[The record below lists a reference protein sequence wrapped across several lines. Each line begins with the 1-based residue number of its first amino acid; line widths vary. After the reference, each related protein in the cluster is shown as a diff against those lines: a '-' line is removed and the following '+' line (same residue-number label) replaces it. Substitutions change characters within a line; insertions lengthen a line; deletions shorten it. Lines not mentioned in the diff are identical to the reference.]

1 MTIFF
6 ILVFLV
12 YSVLLLVLTWGWL
25 LLGVHR
31 TLKQVRPDDRFIS
44 VVIAF
49 RNEENTIP
57 SMLKDLDHQAYG
69 KESFE
74 IILVDDHS
82 SDQSTA
88 LIAKEN
94 YPNLTS
100 LTLPEGKTGKKAA
113 LDFGIHHA
121 KGQIITV
128 TDMDCRLPSAW
139 LTKINYGF
147 QSDSIKMMVG
157 AVRID
162 PSQSLF
168 SKMQSLEFSSLVG
181 TSGAT
186 LGFGQPTMC
195 NGANLSF
202 LKSAYEQVYGYE
214 GNETIPSGD
223 DEFLMRKIAARWK
236 DSVRFLY
243 DQHTIVSTAA
253 QPSWNAF
260 FNQRLRWASKWKYNS
275 SAITQSVAI
284 TVLIFHAY
292 FLLSFVFVAMGKI
305 DLTDA
310 LMVWSVKMICEAVFL
325 SRVGWFLGLRWSW
338 TSFFSLQFTH
348 SLYVVGVGILSQVRG
363 YNWKGRRWN
372 PLKAAPIH

>member
-6 ILVFLV
+6 ILVFLI

-25 LLGVHR
+25 LLGIHR
-31 TLKQVRPDDRFIS
+31 TLKRVKPDDRLIS

-49 RNEENTIP
+49 RNEENAIP
-57 SMLKDLDHQAYG
+57 SLLKDLDHQTYG
-69 KESFE
+69 KENFE
-74 IILVDDHS
+74 IVLVDDHS
-82 SDQSTA
+82 SDQSAA

-94 YPNLTS
+94 YSNLIL
-100 LTLPEGKTGKKAA
+100 LTLPAGKTGKKAA

-128 TDMDCRLPSAW
+128 TDMDCRLPPAW
-139 LTKINYGF
+139 LTKINHGF
-147 QSDSIKMMVG
+147 QPDSIKMIVG

-162 PSQSLF
+162 PSESLF
-168 SKMQSLEFSSLVG
+168 SKMQALEFSSLVG

-202 LKSAYEQVYGYE
+202 LRSAYGQVYGYE

-243 DQHTIVSTAA
+243 DQHAIVSTAA
-253 QPSWNAF
+253 QPSWDDF
-260 FNQRLRWASKWKYNS
+260 FNQRMRWASKWKYNS
-275 SAITQSVAI
+275 SFFTRLLAI
-284 TVLIFHAY
+284 TVLVFHTC
-292 FLLSFVFVAMGKI
+292 FLSIFVFLAIGKI
-305 DLTDA
+305 DWQETLV
-310 LMVWSVKMICEAVFL
+310 LWLIKMGCEAVFL
-325 SRVGWFLGLRWSW
+325 SRIGSFLCLRWSW
-338 TSFFSLQFTH
+338 ISFFSVQFTH
-348 SLYVVGVGILSQVRG
+348 SFYVVGIGILSQVSG
-363 YNWKGRRWN
+363 YSWKGRRWN
-372 PLKAAPIH
+372 PLKASHTH